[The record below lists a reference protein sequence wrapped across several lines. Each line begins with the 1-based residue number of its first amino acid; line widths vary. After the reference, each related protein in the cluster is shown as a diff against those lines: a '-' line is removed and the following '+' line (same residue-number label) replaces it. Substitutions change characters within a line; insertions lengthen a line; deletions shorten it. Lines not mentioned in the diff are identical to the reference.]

1 MHTWSQP
8 PRWLFGA
15 WLLLAVWLATR
26 EPPQLRG
33 DGREYILQTQAIAL
47 RGALAIDTAA
57 ARTYWNRTNPFGVE
71 LEATRPPARELREE
85 YQAGGGFG
93 GLYPDRCG
101 NYRFCHFWG
110 YSLAV
115 APLYGLLHLAGR
127 GAAEYHAFRWMNLFF
142 FLLPFWLAWR
152 RAPRWPVLAVSLL
165 ALATP
170 LPAYVSWPHP
180 ELFCFGLTTAAL
192 LLAAQPRA
200 RLVSALLLAVSA
212 TQNLPLLLFFP
223 LHLLVA
229 LQRRW
234 PSTWRQCVPL
244 AASYLPA
251 VLLVAAT
258 LLWTHHCFGVFNV
271 ITGAGMARGSY
282 ASWTGVAAICG
293 GPLIG
298 ALWYYPMC
306 FLLLPAGARRS
317 DAALLAATALAVAAA
332 AWLCTT
338 TANFNSDQAG
348 AWRYTAWLLATCWF
362 LLLTPAAPVRR
373 LLLVGGLAASL
384 AITGLHHLGGFSRS
398 RARQDQQHWRAAAAL
413 YRTLHW
419 SDDLEVLAE
428 TIMGCELA
436 VPSAFDGVYVWN
448 LGPRDA
454 VWLVS
459 RRWADANPAELDK
472 VAPGAVWRRHPIYGD
487 FLLVWRQ
494 ETTRALAC
502 VGPVYIVDAAGHP
515 LPPAPRP

>member
-1 MHTWSQP
+1 MHLWAQP

-26 EPPQLRG
+26 EPLQLRG

-47 RGALAIDTAA
+47 RGSLRLETAA
-57 ARTYWNRTNPFGVE
+57 ARAYWNRTNPFGVE

-85 YQAGGGFG
+85 NQAGGGFG
-93 GLYPDRCG
+93 GLYPDRFG
-101 NYRFCHFWG
+101 DYRYCHFWG

-115 APLYGLLHLAGR
+115 APLYGLLHLVGR

-142 FLLPFWLAWR
+142 LLLPFWLAWR
-152 RAPRWPVLAVSLL
+152 RAPRWPVLAVGLL

-192 LLAAQPRA
+192 LLAAQPRGQ
-200 RLVSALLLAVSA
+200 LVSACLLAVA
-212 TQNLPLLLFFP
+212 AVQNLPLLLFFP

-229 LQRRW
+229 VRRLW
-234 PSTWRQCVPL
+234 PLTWRPLARL

-251 VLLVAAT
+251 VVLVAGV
-258 LLWTHHCFGVFNV
+258 LLWTRHCFGVFNV
-271 ITGAGMARGSY
+271 ITGADMARGSY
-282 ASWTGVAAICG
+282 ASWTGVAAIFG

-298 ALWYYPMC
+298 AIWYYPMC
-306 FLLLPAGARRS
+306 FLLLPAGARRR
-317 DAALLAATALAVAAA
+317 DAVLLAATALVVAAA

-338 TANFNSDQAG
+338 TANFNSDQVG
-348 AWRYTAWLLATCWF
+348 AWRYTAWLLAPFWF
-362 LLLTPAAPVRR
+362 LLLTPAARVRR
-373 LLLVGGLAASL
+373 GLLVGGIVLSL
-384 AITGLHHLGGFSRS
+384 AVTGLHHRGGFSRNQ
-398 RARQDQQHWRAAAAL
+398 ARQDQQQHRAAATL

-428 TIMGCELA
+428 HIMGYELA
-436 VPSAFDGVYVWN
+436 VPASFAGIYVWN

-459 RRWADANPAELDK
+459 RRWADANPALLEK
-472 VAPGAVWRRHPIYGD
+472 SAPGAVWRQHPIYGD
-487 FLLVWRQ
+487 YLLVWRK
-494 ETTRALAC
+494 ETTRAMDC
-502 VGPVYIVDAAGHP
+502 VGPAFFAG
-515 LPPAPRP
+515 PAPRP